1 VVDIFLQQNFIQM
14 KKSIL
19 LSKSDFKFLSE
30 HFEKAIMS
38 DYNKSRLRTEI
49 KQATIFNDDELP
61 NDVVSLNTEAKI
73 VSTDNGKEFTFKL
86 VMPKDADIKQQ
97 KVSIFAPIS
106 IALLGYQTN
115 DLINWEMP
123 DGIKEFKILEV
134 RKLAPQEIK
143 IN

>member
-1 VVDIFLQQNFIQM
+1 MVDTFLQENFIQM

-30 HFEKAIMS
+30 HLEKAIMS
-38 DYNKSRLRTEI
+38 DYNKSRLRAEI
-49 KQATIFNDDELP
+49 KDATVFNDDELP
-61 NDVVSLNTEAKI
+61 ADVVSLNTEARI
-73 VSTDNGKEFTFKL
+73 ISTANQKEFVFKL
-86 VMPKDADIKQQ
+86 VLPKEADIKQN

-115 DLINWEMP
+115 DIIEWEMP

-134 RKLAPQEIK
+134 KRLDTSEI
-143 IN
+143 

>member
-1 VVDIFLQQNFIQM
+1 M

-30 HFEKAIMS
+30 HLEKAIMS

-49 KQATIFNDDELP
+49 KEATIFKDDELP
-61 NDVVSLNTEAKI
+61 DDVVSLNTEAKI
-73 VSTDNGKEFTFKL
+73 ISTADQKEFVFKL
-86 VMPKDADIKQQ
+86 VLPKEANIKQQ

-115 DLINWEMP
+115 DLIEWEMP

-134 RKLAPQEIK
+134 KRLTASGA
-143 IN
+143 

>member
-1 VVDIFLQQNFIQM
+1 MM

-30 HFEKAIMS
+30 HLEKAIMS
-38 DYNKSRLRTEI
+38 DYNKSRLRIEI
-49 KQATIFNDDELP
+49 KQATIFNDEELP
-61 NDVVSLNTEAKI
+61 SDVVSLHTEAKI
-73 VSTDNGKEFTFKL
+73 LSTENGKEFIFK
-86 VMPKDADIKQQ
+86 VVSPKEADIKQQ

-106 IALLGYQTN
+106 IALLGYQTG

-134 RKLAPQEIK
+134 RKLEASELM
-143 IN
+143 

>member
-1 VVDIFLQQNFIQM
+1 MN

-19 LSKSDFKFLSE
+19 LAKSDFKFLTE

-49 KQATIFNDDELP
+49 KNATIYEDNELP
-61 NDVVSLNTEAKI
+61 NDVVSLHTEATI
-73 VSTDNGKEFTFKL
+73 VSTENNKEFNFKL
-86 VMPKDADIKQQ
+86 VKPSEADIKLK

-106 IALLGYQTN
+106 IALLGYQIG

-123 DGIKEFKILEV
+123 DGIKEFKIIDVKQLTTET
-134 RKLAPQEIK
+134 IS
-143 IN
+143 